1 MIFECHHHEVHDQAG
16 GGGRYGR
23 SVRPLSI
30 LIVSCLLFGG
40 CGSDDPIETVF
51 SGPDTVAAP
60 DETVTAEPSEPSQAD
75 ADAASATDSEPIDP
89 GEEEDDPGEETPT
102 PTTTLPPAV
111 LGPDQTVLDSI
122 NVTGQPLVI
131 VEQAIALAFH
141 PTSGI
146 VLLAQRT
153 GAVVDFTN
161 GRVGR
166 TQIDLGDDLSLAG
179 ESGLLSITYDPA
191 AENLYVSY
199 TNADD
204 DTRIVAYPVDEHGL
218 PDAQS
223 GQVILALDQPEII
236 HNGGHIEFGPD
247 GYLYVALGD
256 GGPAN
261 DPEDRAQRLSS
272 LFGKILRI
280 DPQPG
285 SEPAYLIPEDNPFVT
300 VDGAAGEVWAYG
312 LRNPWRFSFDRAT
325 GDFYTGDVGQYV
337 VEEINYVEAGVA
349 GANFGWARLEGPIQR
364 GATPPDHVA
373 PLSFYN
379 HDDGRCAIVAGI
391 VYRGTAIPD
400 LRGAF
405 IYGDYCDGQVRAMTQ
420 IDGEVVATRT
430 LGIFTGQLTGFAQD
444 LGGELYV
451 FNLAGETLK
460 IVPG

>member
-1 MIFECHHHEVHDQAG
+1 M
-16 GGGRYGR
+16 
-23 SVRPLSI
+23 
-30 LIVSCLLFGG
+30 IVSCLLFAG
-40 CGSDDPIETVF
+40 CGSDDPVETVF
-51 SGPDTVAAP
+51 STPVTVAASE
-60 DETVTAEPSEPSQAD
+60 ETVTAEPSEPSQAD
-75 ADAASATDSEPIDP
+75 ADAASATESEPIDP
-89 GEEEDDPGEETPT
+89 DEEVADPDEEAPT

-111 LGPDQTVLDSI
+111 IGPDQAVLDSI
-122 NVTGQPLVI
+122 NVTSQPIAI

-141 PTSGI
+141 PTNGT

-153 GAVVDFTN
+153 GLVVDFTN

-166 TQIDLGDDLSLAG
+166 TQIDFGDDLSLAG
-179 ESGLLSITYDPA
+179 ESGLLSLTYDPA
-191 AENLYVSY
+191 AEYLYVSY

-204 DTRIVAYPVDEHGL
+204 DTRIVAYPVDEDGL

-223 GQVILALDQPEII
+223 GQVILALEQPEII

-337 VEEINYVEAGVA
+337 VEEINYVEAGVT

-391 VYRGTAIPD
+391 VYRGTAIPE

>member
-1 MIFECHHHEVHDQAG
+1 M
-16 GGGRYGR
+16 R
-23 SVRPLSI
+23 LLTI
-30 LIVSCLLFGG
+30 LIVSCLLFAG

-51 SGPDTVAAP
+51 STADTVTSP
-60 DETVTAEPSEPSQAD
+60 DETVPAESSEPEP
-75 ADAASATDSEPIDP
+75 TDPD
-89 GEEEDDPGEETPT
+89 EEEADPDEEEAPA
-102 PTTTLPPAV
+102 PTTTVPPAV
-111 LGPDQTVLDSI
+111 SGPDQTVLDSI
-122 NVTGQPLVI
+122 NVTGQPIAI

-141 PTSGI
+141 PTNGT

-153 GAVVDFTN
+153 GLVIDFTN
-161 GRVGR
+161 GRIGR
-166 TQIDLGDDLSLAG
+166 TQIDLGDDFSMVG

-191 AENLYVSY
+191 AEHLYVSY
-199 TNADD
+199 INADN
-204 DTRIVAYPVDEHGL
+204 DTRIVAYPVDEDGF
-218 PDAQS
+218 PDARA
-223 GQVILALDQPEII
+223 GQVILALDQPDII

-285 SEPAYLIPEDNPFVT
+285 SEPAYLIPDDNPFVA

-312 LRNPWRFSFDRAT
+312 LRNPWKFSFDRAT
-325 GDFYTGDVGQYV
+325 GDFYAGDVGQYV
-337 VEEINYVEAGVA
+337 VEEINYVDAGVA

-420 IDGEVVATRT
+420 IDGEIVATRT
-430 LGIFTGQLTGFAQD
+430 LGIITGQLTGFAQD